1 MHTYLIKMDE
11 YNIYTNE
18 LIKKLIYIII
28 YLNLCHNQLICYF
41 NKVKVHKVLGK
52 A

>member
-1 MHTYLIKMDE
+1 MHTYLLKMDE

-18 LIKKLIYIII
+18 LIKKSIDIII
-28 YLNLCHNQLICYF
+28 YLNLCRNQLICYF
-41 NKVKVHKVLGK
+41 NRVKLHKVLGK